1 MTDTLTT
8 PDDDFVDEP
17 EAPKQMTL
25 PELRKY
31 EGQLFIQN
39 NTANKITFHE
49 RMGDKWVDFELDPAG
64 EPDSV
69 AFLPKLAL
77 DMRGLQKLWMK
88 GTIKISSD
96 PEMEDAIMLLNAQAV
111 GVSEQR
117 MKTMLGQQTEAN
129 TNANLIEKECL
140 VKGCAYRNP
149 QTNVI
154 ERGRVIQSRRQ
165 DKDGIPPL
173 CSNHL
178 DQASFFVPRLVQ
190 DKGEQHWEFD
200 SMQIGTTQR

>member
-1 MTDTLTT
+1 MTNVTDID
-8 PDDDFVDEP
+8 PDAPVDEP
-17 EAPKQMTL
+17 RKQMTL

-31 EGQLFIQN
+31 DGQLFIQN
-39 NTANKITFHE
+39 NTGNKITFHE
-49 RMGDKWVDFELDPAG
+49 RMGDKVVDFELDPAG
-64 EPDSV
+64 EPDSLG
-69 AFLPKLAL
+69 FLPKLAL

-88 GTIKISSD
+88 GAITISSD
-96 PEMEDAIMLLNAQAV
+96 PEMEDEIMLLNAQAV

-117 MKTMLGQQTEAN
+117 MKTLLGQQTES
-129 TNANLIEKECL
+129 NANSQIEEKMCL
-140 VKGCAYRNP
+140 VKGCAFRNQ

-165 DKDGIPPL
+165 VKDGIPPL
-173 CSNHL
+173 CPQHQ

-200 SMQIGTTQR
+200 SLQISATQR